1 MEQRK
6 ISGPWSKQEDEI
18 LIEYVKRFGS
28 QNWNAVQRLTGLP
41 RDGRSC
47 RLRWRNQL
55 NPILKKGKYSE
66 EEKQKILQLRQL
78 NCSWSKIAE
87 QVCILFL
94 YFS

>member
-47 RLRWRNQL
+47 RLRWLNQL

-66 EEKQKILQLRQL
+66 EEKQKIIQLRQL